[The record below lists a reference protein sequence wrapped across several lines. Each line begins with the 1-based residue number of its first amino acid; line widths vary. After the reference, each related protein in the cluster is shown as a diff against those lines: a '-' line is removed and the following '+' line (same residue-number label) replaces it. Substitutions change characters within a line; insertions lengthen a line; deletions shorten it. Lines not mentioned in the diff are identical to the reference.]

1 MPSGTG
7 VGPFASA
14 HPSRFFDVGIAEG
27 HAVTFAAGLATR
39 GLRPVCAI
47 YSTFLQRAYDN
58 IIHDCA
64 IQSLPVIFAMDRAG
78 LVGEDGETHMGLY
91 DIAYLLAVPNVTVT
105 APKDGTE
112 MLALLKTGL
121 SHDAGPFSLRYPRDV
136 VPAPVPATSEIA
148 PVPFGTWEVLRQGSD
163 VAILAVGTMVGTSL
177 QAAERLAADGLD
189 VTVVNCRFLKPH
201 DEVTL
206 AAILAHRRQILVVE
220 EGTMINGFGAY
231 IGAVIERQEPSVR
244 VHVHGVPDRII
255 HAAPRARQLAMLG
268 LDAEGIARRVRA
280 LHESEALAG

>member
-1 MPSGTG
+1 
-7 VGPFASA
+7 
-14 HPSRFFDVGIAEG
+14 
-27 HAVTFAAGLATR
+27 
-39 GLRPVCAI
+39 
-47 YSTFLQRAYDN
+47 
-58 IIHDCA
+58 
-64 IQSLPVIFAMDRAG
+64 MDRAG

-105 APKDGTE
+105 APKDGAE
-112 MLALLKTGL
+112 LLALLKTGL
-121 SHDAGPFSLRYPRDV
+121 AHDAGPFAFRYPRDV
-136 VPAPVPATSEIA
+136 VPAPVPSANEIA
-148 PVPFGTWEVLRQGSD
+148 PVPFGTWEVLRQGSE

-206 AAILAHRRQILVVE
+206 AAILANHRQVLVVE
-220 EGTMINGFGAY
+220 EGTVVNGFGAY

-244 VHVHGVPDRII
+244 VHIHGVPDRII
-255 HAAPRARQLAMLG
+255 HAAPRTRQLATLG

-280 LHESEALAG
+280 LHETEALAG